1 MKAEELT
8 GKIIGCAMKGHRML
22 GSGFLESVYQNALAY
37 ELRKAGLEVECEV
50 PIKVLYEGVDVGA
63 FYADLLVEKQVIVEN
78 KAVEQLCPAHE
89 VQLVNYLTAT
99 EHDVGLLLNFG
110 SSSLQYK
117 KKFRV
122 YRAPVS
128 HPVNPENPVHPV

>member
-1 MKAEELT
+1 MKEEEIT
-8 GKIIGCAMKGHRML
+8 GKIIGCAMKVHRTL
-22 GSGFLESVYQNALAY
+22 GCGFLESVYQNALAY
-37 ELRKAGLEVECEV
+37 ELKKAGLEVQCEV
-50 PIKVLYEGVDVGA
+50 LIKVYYEGVDVGE
-63 FYADLLVEKQVIVEN
+63 FYADMLVEKRVIVEN

-99 EHDVGLLLNFG
+99 EFDVGLLFNFG

-122 YRAPVS
+122 YRAPAP
-128 HPVNPENPVHPV
+128 HPVNPEKSC

>member
-1 MKAEELT
+1 MKVEEIT
-8 GKIIGCAMKGHRML
+8 GKIIGCAMKVHRTL
-22 GSGFLESVYQNALAY
+22 GNGFLESVYQNALAY
-37 ELRKAGLEVECEV
+37 ELKKAGLQAECEV
-50 PIKVLYEGVDVGA
+50 PIKVLYDGIDVGE

-99 EHDVGLLLNFG
+99 EYDVGLLFNFG
-110 SSSLQYK
+110 SPSLQYK

-122 YRAPVS
+122 YRPS
-128 HPVNPENPVHPV
+128 DLHPVNPDKSC